1 MAEHES
7 SVNFRNLIRDLA
19 EMYPHTVPEVVL
31 VELIANSLDAGA
43 TRISIQ
49 LDLLSNTLVVTD
61 DGKGMASDEF
71 AEYHDFAAGLKRR
84 GDGIGFAGVG
94 AKISFNVA
102 DKVITETRSD
112 SFSGGSNWYL
122 QSDKQLIWDDYTPK
136 QLHGTGTRVEIVF
149 RPEVELPYQSTEE
162 LVKVLQRHYFPLMDT
177 EFLDLYGRM
186 GIYSNALRFVV
197 NGLQIAPSRF
207 AEQFGLEQVREF
219 EPKVRNKATG
229 YGILGIS
236 PAEYPLTEDYCGVL
250 LCTRGKIVKPDF
262 FNQFPGTLGPRIL
275 GLVDVPALVEFLTT
289 SKTGFT
295 RQLDPRKFE
304 RYYAPIRDEFKAW
317 MGGLGIDSAEVIG
330 TDEAALLEREMRK
343 IIDEVPELSEF
354 FGFRARK
361 KVLEE
366 KTEGPTTADE
376 VEGVDLTFPEGSGS
390 RGHGDG
396 PLDVGD
402 EPGTTLIENE
412 NGRKQATPISRK
424 ARRGP
429 KVQLENVPDRMDL
442 AWADGNMVIINT
454 GHPAYRRVSS
464 NKVATRQHCLFAI
477 ANAIQRFK
485 AGDDVDIDIE
495 FIDRMM
501 AALGKK

>member
-7 SVNFRNLIRDLA
+7 SVNFGNLIRDLA
-19 EMYPHTVPEVVL
+19 EMYSHTVPEVVL

-43 TRISIQ
+43 TQISIQ
-49 LDLLSNTLVVTD
+49 LDLQSNTLVVTD
-61 DGKGMASDEF
+61 DGKGMASGEF
-71 AEYHDFAAGLKRR
+71 AEYLDFAAGLKRR

-122 QSDKQLIWDDYTPK
+122 RSDKQLIWDDHAPEH
-136 QLHGTGTRVEIVF
+136 LDGTGTRVEIVF
-149 RPEVELPYQSTEE
+149 RPEVELPYQSTQDV
-162 LVKVLQRHYFPLMDT
+162 VKVLQRHYLPLMDT

-186 GIYSNALRFVV
+186 DIYSNALRFVV
-197 NGLQIAPSRF
+197 NGLQITPSRF

-219 EPKVRNKATG
+219 EPKVRNRAVG
-229 YGILGIS
+229 YGILGVS
-236 PAEYPLTEDYCGVL
+236 SSEYPLTEDYCGVL

-275 GLVDVPALVEFLTT
+275 GLVDVPALVEFLTL
-289 SKTGFT
+289 SKTSFA

-304 RYYAPIRDEFKAW
+304 RYYGPVRDEFKDW
-317 MGGLGIDSAEVIG
+317 IGGLGVDSADVIG
-330 TDEAALLEREMRK
+330 TDEAAKLEREIRK

-354 FGFRARK
+354 FGFRTRK
-361 KVLEE
+361 KVLQEDAGGNTKAEE
-366 KTEGPTTADE
+366 A
-376 VEGVDLTFPEGSGS
+376 EGVELTFPQGEGS
-390 RGHGDG
+390 RGAGDG
-396 PLDVGD
+396 PLDVGE
-402 EPGTTLIENE
+402 EPGGAIVAMED
-412 NGRKQATPISRK
+412 GKMQASPISRT

-429 KVQLENVPDRMDL
+429 RIRFLNNPDRSDL
-442 AWADGNMVIINT
+442 AWADGNMIVINS
-454 GHPAYRRVSS
+454 GHPSYRRISS

-477 ANAIQRFK
+477 ANAIQRYK
-485 AGDDVDIDIE
+485 AGDDVDVDLE

-501 AALGKK
+501 VAFGKN